1 MRLHG
6 LLLLALV
13 TACSS
18 ESSDTPTAPIEDP
31 GARPEGFDFSFDS
44 VEYTLAPGQERYL
57 CTTMDLTEQKNFN
70 RWKIG
75 DYQAVH
81 HMFLANDIG
90 PTGESVYECPELFR
104 VTWMPLFTTGA
115 GRVTLDLPEGTA
127 FAVDAGATLVMQL
140 HLVNASA
147 QTVTEKVTVFGKTL
161 DATEKTHDANLYA
174 FGTTVIDI
182 PPKSQH
188 EIVHECVMDRSMD
201 PFVIMPH
208 MHQLGVETVF
218 EVGETLDTMQV
229 VWQGPWDFDNQQL
242 IPVEFSLRQGQ
253 HTRLRC
259 RYDNPYDTPV
269 AYGESSFEEMCFFSV
284 FAKDI
289 EPLNGCVDLTN
300 LDLSD
305 FPQPQP

>member
-6 LLLLALV
+6 LLLIALV

-18 ESSDTPTAPIEDP
+18 ESPDTPTPVDDP
-31 GARPEGFDFSFDS
+31 SARPEGFDFSFDS
-44 VEYTLAPGQERYL
+44 IEFTLEPGAERYL
-57 CTTMDLTEQKNFN
+57 CTTTQLTEPKNFN

-75 DYQAVH
+75 DYQTVH
-81 HMFLANDIG
+81 HMFLANDINPKDG
-90 PTGESVYECPELFR
+90 PVYECPELFR

-115 GRVTLDLPEGTA
+115 GHVTLDLPEGTA

-140 HLVNASA
+140 HLVNASDQA
-147 QTVTEKVTVFGKTL
+147 VTEKVTVFGKTL
-161 DATEKTHDANLYA
+161 DATEKTADANLYA

-218 EVGETLDTMQV
+218 EVGDTLDTMQV
-229 VWQGPWDFDNQQL
+229 AWQGPWDFDNQAL
-242 IPVEFSLRQGQ
+242 IPLDFSLRQGQ
-253 HTRLRC
+253 YTRLRC
-259 RYDNPYDTPV
+259 RYDNPYDVPIT
-269 AYGESSFEEMCFFSV
+269 YGESSSEEMCFFSV
-284 FAKDI
+284 FAKNI

-300 LDLSD
+300 LDLSG
-305 FPQPQP
+305 FQQP